1 MKKIMITLLMV
12 VAATTTSFAKNDN
25 SDVTNAVKTVAEQ
38 VKNAPTGTVYGV
50 VENTKQHIVV
60 NTPIGRYTIEKKDGG
75 ITFMGMSA
83 KVVSAKNGVYK
94 VKSSLGNF
102 TVNARKGTVTKN

>member
-38 VKNAPTGTVYGV
+38 GKNAPTGTVYGV

-75 ITFMGMSA
+75 ISFMRMSA

-94 VKSSLGNF
+94 VKSSLVNF
-102 TVNARKGTVTKN
+102 TVNARKGTVIKN